1 MKKWNVRVP
10 DRSTVSKL
18 MLGCG
23 VTSLTAAVLASKG
36 YSSPDSVMGSLQT
49 EELSDPFLI
58 KDMQAAADILNE
70 AVDSGEKICVYGDYD
85 CDGVTA
91 AAILY
96 SYLSEIGGDVISY
109 IPERAEGY
117 GLNNGAIDRIADMGV
132 QLIVTVDNGITAI
145 NEAEH
150 IYERGMRLLVT
161 DHHQQGESLPR
172 AEAIVDPHRH
182 DDFSPFKYGC

>member
-91 AAILY
+91 A
-96 SYLSEIGGDVISY
+96 
-109 IPERAEGY
+109 
-117 GLNNGAIDRIADMGV
+117 
-132 QLIVTVDNGITAI
+132 
-145 NEAEH
+145 EH
-150 IYERGMRLLVT
+150 L
-161 DHHQQGESLPR
+161 
-172 AEAIVDPHRH
+172 
-182 DDFSPFKYGC
+182 